1 VPSLEEGGRMAT
13 LEAMAAG
20 RAVLASN
27 LPGLADLV
35 ADGETGLL
43 VPPDDKL
50 ALARA
55 ARVLLEDE
63 PRRRRMGEVA
73 RERARTHFP
82 LSETT
87 RALQEVYRGGS

>member
-1 VPSLEEGGRMAT
+1 MAA

-20 RAVLASN
+20 RPVVASN
-27 LPGLADLV
+27 LPGLAELV

-55 ARVLLEDE
+55 SRVLLEDE
-63 PRRRRMGEVA
+63 PRRRRMGEAA
-73 RERARTHFP
+73 RERARTRFP
-82 LSETT
+82 LSETV
-87 RALQEVYRGGS
+87 RAVQEVYRGGP